1 MGGVH
6 FDTRR
11 NAHLPYENLTF
22 CLELKTLSRMGKGPT
37 KNATLILDSV
47 SESRPKV
54 RVSYGRCAFR
64 HASKCTP
71 PTKFYHIWTR
81 FEDTVEDG
89 KNGRSQ
95 NCPETFWPFLSF
107 FWSSRGG
114 PGSLPGALGVR
125 RGDFESFPSEKRRL
139 REQPRPGKTAFF
151 GIGLPPTR
159 EHRF

>member
-22 CLELKTLSRMGKGPT
+22 GLDLKTLSRMGKEVVP
-37 KNATLILDSV
+37 
-47 SESRPKV
+47 
-54 RVSYGRCAFR
+54 
-64 HASKCTP
+64 
-71 PTKFYHIWTR
+71 
-81 FEDTVEDG
+81 
-89 KNGRSQ
+89 
-95 NCPETFWPFLSF
+95 NCPESFWSFSGF